1 MSGLIDGVAGD
12 HIQISPPYIFTE
24 ANVEQLVK
32 ALEVAIPKVMR
43 EVPPARG

>member
-1 MSGLIDGVAGD
+1 MAGD
-12 HIQISPPYIFTE
+12 NIQISPPYIFAE

-32 ALEVAIPKVMR
+32 ALEVAIQKVMR